1 MVTETIARGAAVS
14 ISHLHHAFTLG
25 KQTVPVLENISL
37 QLRPGKAWR
46 CWALPA
52 AVNQPCCG
60 CWRGWKR
67 RRADRCRSTAR
78 RSAPRGRR
86 ANSGVSGS
94 DALSVA
100 DGAAERAAGPAGA
113 GEKGLEA
120 KADAL
125 IDRIGLQAFSEA

>member
-60 CWRGWKR
+60 CWRLE
-67 RRADRCRSTAR
+67 
-78 RSAPRGRR
+78 APQ
-86 ANSGVSGS
+86 SGQMQI
-94 DALSVA
+94 
-100 DGAAERAAGPAGA
+100 DGAALGAPGP
-113 GEKGLEA
+113 GEFWCF
-120 KADAL
+120 
-125 IDRIGLQAFSEA
+125 RIRRSIRG

>member
-37 QLRPGKAWR
+37 QLRPGESV
-46 CWALPA
+46 ALLSPSG
-52 AVNQPCCG
+52 CG
-60 CWRGWKR
+60 KSALLRLLAGLEAPQERTDADR
-67 RRADRCRSTAR
+67 RRG
-78 RSAPRGRR
+78 APRPGAG

-100 DGAAERAAGPAGA
+100 DGAAERAAGAAGA
-113 GEKGLEA
+113 GQKEA
-120 KADAL
+120 GGEGRRVD
-125 IDRIGLQAFSEA
+125 

>member
-25 KQTVPVLENISL
+25 KQMVPVLENISL

-78 RSAPRGRR
+78 HSAPRGR
-86 ANSGVSGS
+86 S
-94 DALSVA
+94 
-100 DGAAERAAGPAGA
+100 EFWCF
-113 GEKGLEA
+113 
-120 KADAL
+120 
-125 IDRIGLQAFSEA
+125 RIRRSIRG